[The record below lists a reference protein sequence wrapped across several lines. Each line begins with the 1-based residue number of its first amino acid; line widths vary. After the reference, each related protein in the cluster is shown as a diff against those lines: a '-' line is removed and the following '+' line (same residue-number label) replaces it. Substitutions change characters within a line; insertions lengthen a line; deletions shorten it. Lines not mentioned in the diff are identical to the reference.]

1 MSRDSIKDARSINAL
16 PLRVTGIVFWGLVV
30 VGLLV
35 VLTMLSG
42 REVQIGQQ
50 QQAVADRFVV
60 TFYEELTR
68 RRIRDADQLSTLISQ
83 LAEGFSGEIKSVWLT
98 ADGLNVRYGEDVPD
112 GVSYMRPLWLGG
124 EADGSFRNAV
134 VVLQMPSVERQLGT
148 ERKKLLL
155 GMGMLFVLFG
165 LILQRVL
172 NVLLTRPFQQM
183 VDAARAFSD
192 GDDKVRFDEQRND
205 EFGYLGGF
213 INRAL
218 EYSTDQKKSL
228 HTALERARHSERA
241 LQEEKEKLVVTLHS
255 IGDAVITTDERGYV
269 EYMNPVA
276 EELLG
281 WRLAEIYDTPL
292 TKVMRLIDED
302 SGRPLLNPVDL
313 CLESGEK
320 VIEEGHKTLIRHDGR
335 KVAIADSAAPI
346 RDHGGKLRGVILVF
360 HDVGQARKLARQLSF
375 QASHDP
381 LTGLFN
387 RREFE
392 AQLGRLLDGAQVQH
406 QQHGLCYID
415 LDQFKVVNDVCGH
428 GAGDELLRQ
437 LAGLLQSQVR
447 EADILARLGGD
458 EFGVLLT
465 HCSVDQAVRVA
476 ENIRSAV
483 QDFRFLY
490 EDRSFEIG
498 ASIGVVPI
506 SRDSRSTSE
515 LLSAADIACYAAK
528 DSGRNRVHLYKHS
541 DEEVAERRGEM
552 NWVSVIRD
560 TLNQDRFYLVYQ
572 PIVPL
577 VGNHSSEP
585 SHYELLLRMRDPLGN
600 EVLPMA
606 FLPAAE
612 RYNLIVDIDTW
623 VIGNTMRL
631 LNDGDRVVPAK
642 GIFLINLSG
651 QSLCSPQFVDYL
663 ESQLK
668 ASQLPC
674 ERFCFEVAETS
685 AISNLRPLGEVF
697 SRLRAM
703 GCRFALDDFGSGL
716 SSFGYL
722 KNLKIDY
729 IKIDGG
735 FVRDMIND
743 DMDAA
748 MVQAI
753 NQIAHVMGVQTIA
766 EFIET
771 RDIFEQLCR
780 LGVDYGQG
788 HNIATPRPIEELIKG
803 AGRQPSLTL
812 IRT

>member
-1 MSRDSIKDARSINAL
+1 
-16 PLRVTGIVFWGLVV
+16 
-30 VGLLV
+30 
-35 VLTMLSG
+35 
-42 REVQIGQQ
+42 
-50 QQAVADRFVV
+50 
-60 TFYEELTR
+60 
-68 RRIRDADQLSTLISQ
+68 
-83 LAEGFSGEIKSVWLT
+83 
-98 ADGLNVRYGEDVPD
+98 
-112 GVSYMRPLWLGG
+112 
-124 EADGSFRNAV
+124 
-134 VVLQMPSVERQLGT
+134 
-148 ERKKLLL
+148 
-155 GMGMLFVLFG
+155 
-165 LILQRVL
+165 
-172 NVLLTRPFQQM
+172 
-183 VDAARAFSD
+183 
-192 GDDKVRFDEQRND
+192 
-205 EFGYLGGF
+205 
-213 INRAL
+213 
-218 EYSTDQKKSL
+218 
-228 HTALERARHSERA
+228 
-241 LQEEKEKLVVTLHS
+241 
-255 IGDAVITTDERGYV
+255 
-269 EYMNPVA
+269 
-276 EELLG
+276 
-281 WRLAEIYDTPL
+281 
-292 TKVMRLIDED
+292 
-302 SGRPLLNPVDL
+302 
-313 CLESGEK
+313 
-320 VIEEGHKTLIRHDGR
+320 
-335 KVAIADSAAPI
+335 
-346 RDHGGKLRGVILVF
+346 
-360 HDVGQARKLARQLSF
+360 
-375 QASHDP
+375 
-381 LTGLFN
+381 
-387 RREFE
+387 
-392 AQLGRLLDGAQVQH
+392 
-406 QQHGLCYID
+406 
-415 LDQFKVVNDVCGH
+415 
-428 GAGDELLRQ
+428 
-437 LAGLLQSQVR
+437 
-447 EADILARLGGD
+447 
-458 EFGVLLT
+458 
-465 HCSVDQAVRVA
+465 
-476 ENIRSAV
+476 V

-506 SRDSRSTSE
+506 SRDSRSISE

-528 DSGRNRVHLYKHS
+528 DSGRNRVHLYEHT

-552 NWVSVIRD
+552 NWVSMIRD

-577 VGNHSSEP
+577 VGNHGSEP

-623 VIGNTMRL
+623 VIGNAMRL

-668 ASQLPC
+668 ASKLPC

-780 LGVDYGQG
+780 IGVDYGQG
-788 HNIATPRPIEELIKG
+788 HNIATPRPIEELIRG
-803 AGRQPSLTL
+803 SGHQPNLTL
-812 IRT
+812 IHS